1 MARGSYQE
9 CRNLRCCHS
18 IPRVKLAV
26 EIEDMSVPYIHV
38 CTYVCTMYTTTYSTC
53 IVHTYIHVLSGE

>member
-9 CRNLRCCHS
+9 CRNLSCCHF

-26 EIEDMSVPYIHV
+26 EIEA
-38 CTYVCTMYTTTYSTC
+38 TYVRTVHTCMYVECTYTTTYG
-53 IVHTYIHVLSGE
+53 HV